1 MREVWMSFDVSL
13 LEGMLVCTKCRSA
26 LVRDGD
32 NLVCAKPDCRRQ
44 FALRDE
50 IPNMLVEDSQV
61 LEQDAWSATMRR
73 SGRDATTGAKAASS

>member
-1 MREVWMSFDVSL
+1 MSFDQSL

-32 NLVCAKPDCRRQ
+32 NLVCVKPECRRQ

-50 IPNMLVEDSQV
+50 IPNMLVEDSTAI
-61 LEQDAWSATMRR
+61 EQEAWGAVMHR
-73 SGRDATTGAKAASS
+73 SGRDGATGAIATST

>member
-1 MREVWMSFDVSL
+1 MSFDQSL

-32 NLVCAKPDCRRQ
+32 TLVCVKPDCRRQ

-50 IPNMLVEDSQV
+50 IPNMLVEDSQA
-61 LEQDAWSATMRR
+61 LERESWSAAMQR
-73 SGRDATTGAKAASS
+73 SGRDGATGAKATST

>member
-1 MREVWMSFDVSL
+1 MSFDQSL

-32 NLVCAKPDCRRQ
+32 NLVCVKPECRRQ

-50 IPNMLVEDSQV
+50 IPNMLVEDSSAIEQV
-61 LEQDAWSATMRR
+61 AWGAAMQR
-73 SGRDATTGAKAASS
+73 SGRDGVTGAKATST